1 MGWSKWLLLE
11 VWGDRSGVQISAR
24 SNLKFFKNFATV
36 TGPIFGLL
44 GRLKWASLAGR
55 FGLINGLKR
64 AGFVNG
70 SGLKKYAQPVAA
82 TVTGLGRTGILMG
95 RIYPDC
101 YSPGSATGR
110 ACEPG
115 PNLQHYLSS
124 FATKRCNQKHTF
136 YKFKNLL

>member
-11 VWGDRSGVQISAR
+11 VWGDRFGVRISAR
-24 SNLKFFKNFATV
+24 SKLKLFKNFATV

-44 GRLKWASLAGR
+44 GRLGWAALAGQ
-55 FGLINGLKR
+55 FGPVNRLKW

-70 SGLKKYAQPVAA
+70 SGLKKYAQSVAA
-82 TVTGLGRTGILMG
+82 IVTGLSRTDILTGRA
-95 RIYPDC
+95 YPNC

-115 PNLQHYLSS
+115 PNLQHYMGMSMLFQNYRRAS
-124 FATKRCNQKHTF
+124 CNC
-136 YKFKNLL
+136 